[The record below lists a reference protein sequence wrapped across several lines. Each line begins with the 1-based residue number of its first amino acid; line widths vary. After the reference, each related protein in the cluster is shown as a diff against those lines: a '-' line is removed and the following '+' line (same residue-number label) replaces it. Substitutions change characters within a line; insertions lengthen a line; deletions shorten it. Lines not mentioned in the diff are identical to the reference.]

1 MKNQELISQIVS
13 EILHFLLSF
22 DPKNIVISVHQEK
35 DGVHI
40 CIIDDLKR
48 SKEEIEKI
56 KNSLYAEYRPE
67 VAGYY
72 GNLIGYDLLGKTN
85 LSLLGWDVKYINFE
99 DTKKDGI
106 KIDIWIG
113 SSEFDPKKFTIP
125 I

>member
-13 EILHFLLSF
+13 EILHFILSF
-22 DPKNIVISVHQEK
+22 NPKNVVISVHQEK

-48 SKEEIEKI
+48 TKEEIEKI
-56 KNSLYAEYRPE
+56 KSSFYNENRPE

-72 GNLIGYDLLGKTN
+72 GNLIGYDLIGKTN
-85 LSLLGWDVKYINFE
+85 LSLLGWEVKYINFE

-106 KIDIWIG
+106 KIDIWLG